1 MRVGDPRGGVHR
13 HHQRRPMN
21 GGISIERALVILILV
36 VIVVFLITRLL

>member
-1 MRVGDPRGGVHR
+1 
-13 HHQRRPMN
+13 MN